1 MTISCFSPGTTNT
14 TDVVFFDSSFTFS
27 NESIEVGCC
36 DNDMTVTNVT
46 CGKGISCTGQCSAI
60 EASLC
65 PSGNCTG
72 NLEDCGLHQEEEY
85 ESTGPAA
92 ATGASWE
99 FNWCLPGA
107 VRPIYKTPLPHPVA
121 DCQVLHHSACCFHPK
136 CYSKRPKA
144 CQWLNYFTGAD
155 SNLLLELS
163 GHFQATL
170 APNLVEFLMATGVA
184 KCKISTFLTAPY
196 WTVTPTH
203 TLVSEDSL
211 KNNPQMSHI

>member
-1 MTISCFSPGTTNT
+1 MAKASAAQGNVPPSKPLFARAATARGTWKTA
-14 TDVVFFDSSFTFS
+14 DSIRKKSMR
-27 NESIEVGCC
+27 VQ
-36 DNDMTVTNVT
+36 DLLLQLV
-46 CGKGISCTGQCSAI
+46 
-60 EASLC
+60 
-65 PSGNCTG
+65 PRGN
-72 NLEDCGLHQEEEY
+72 
-85 ESTGPAA
+85 STGV
-92 ATGASWE
+92 
-99 FNWCLPGA
+99 FQ
-107 VRPIYKTPLPHPVA
+107 VQQDQFIRPHLTHLVT
-121 DCQVLHHSACCFHPK
+121 DCQVLHHSACCFHPT

-170 APNLVEFLMATGVA
+170 APNLVAFLMATGVA